1 MTERRGGAVPDACEL
16 LSAAGTEL
24 SHTAALLR
32 RAEEAIFTALS
43 DPDRGAFEMADVQ
56 LLDLAIQTLDD
67 LSPFLTALSSGLI
80 DTQTIDTDQLLD
92 SLRLA
97 GLRAR
102 LTRVSSAVA
111 TATKGSIEM
120 F

>member
-1 MTERRGGAVPDACEL
+1 MRCSSSSKD
-16 LSAAGTEL
+16 SA
-24 SHTAALLR
+24 AALLR
-32 RAEEAIFTALS
+32 RAEEAIFAALA
-43 DPDRGAFEMADVQ
+43 DPRRDAFEMADVQ

-67 LSPFLTALSSGLI
+67 LAPFMAALSAGLL
-80 DTQTIDTDQLLD
+80 DTQTVDTKRLLD

-102 LTRVSSAVA
+102 LTRVGPGLKHAPNTS
-111 TATKGSIEM
+111 SIEM